1 MSDGWIT
8 WTGGECPVKRGTL
21 IDVKY
26 RDGAYQQSIPA
37 LESICGAFRIATEWG
52 NNGRSWDIVAYR
64 VVGAKPDLLVT
75 MHPTPVTAPDILD
88 RAGQHM
94 RDRAA
99 TYDSPGGERSMA
111 RTVAVFN
118 ALHGLTL
125 SEEQG
130 WSFMACLKQVR
141 LTQQRG
147 YHADSAEDLAAY
159 VALMAE
165 ARARA

>member
-1 MSDGWIT
+1 MKIEVGKSYRTRHGEKVTITSISGDTDCPMRADDGKT
-8 WTGGECPVKRGTL
+8 FTSEGSFDSNYAGETIFDL
-21 IDVKY
+21 I
-26 RDGAYQQSIPA
+26 A
-37 LESICGAFRIATEWG
+37 EWQ
-52 NNGRSWDIVAYR
+52 D
-64 VVGAKPDLLVT
+64 DLPVT
-75 MHPTPVTAPDILD
+75 MHTAPVTAPDILD
-88 RAGQHM
+88 RAGHHM

-118 ALHGLTL
+118 ALHGLVL